1 MDKCCYCLNRYGC
14 KDEFEFNC
22 KNNNY
27 SHYEEEGIV
36 TKCDECIHSAVCE
49 LEIPGDCEHFQSAL
63 EDTATINWVS
73 RAKMLGGE
81 KCPNCGYCKTPVHT
95 IVDKVPYCSSCGK
108 RLDDRFMNY
117 CPNCGK
123 KIRK

>member
-14 KDEFEFNC
+14 KGEFEFNC
-22 KNNNY
+22 KKNKY

-63 EDTATINWVS
+63 EETAKIEWVS
-73 RAKMLGGE
+73 RGITGGGD
-81 KCPNCGYCKTPVHT
+81 KCPNCGYVKTPRYSAVVRT
-95 IVDKVPYCSSCGK
+95 PYCSVCGK
-108 RLDDRFMNY
+108 KLDDNFRNY

-123 KIRK
+123 RIIK

>member
-1 MDKCCYCLNRYGC
+1 MTIAEALNPV
-14 KDEFEFNC
+14 FNES
-22 KNNNY
+22 N
-27 SHYEEEGIV
+27 EE
-36 TKCDECIHSAVCE
+36 TA
-49 LEIPGDCEHFQSAL
+49 EIK
-63 EDTATINWVS
+63 WVQ
-73 RAKMLGGE
+73 REKMLGGE

-95 IVDKVPYCSSCGK
+95 VDKVPYCSSCGK